1 MHECQNR
8 AHEATRRARAHDR
21 HVSRGRHR
29 ARGDF
34 DRGAAGAASSSEKA
48 ETALRRRAVDL
59 QAGVRTTGTWPGPRF
74 GPRPGPGAPGSGL
87 GRARPGPRPGPRPRR
102 PDPDWPRV
110 RGKALRPGPRK
121 RGTSAGARPEP
132 GPRRP
137 GPGPARVRGSAMG
150 LGPGPSQGPGQGRS
164 PGPVRA
170 RAPADES
177 WCLGGPGPGPAPR
190 DAASRRLPQYGILPG
205 AGHHGCEAGHRQV
218 PPGAWVQPGAG
229 HRELHLLRALAGAVP
244 MKGRQWSAS
253 WPQSWLLVGLMWSPS
268 VVVGPH
274 SQASGGSYVSFRAR
288 ATRAGTEAMISASA
302 RVLHLDMSEVCG
314 PVCLAERWHK
324 AEFFCGPAPP
334 GPGPMA
340 RP

>member
-59 QAGVRTTGTWPGPRF
+59 QAGVRTTGTWPGPRLV
-74 GPRPGPGAPGSGL
+74 PRPGPGAPGSGL
-87 GRARPGPRPGPRPRR
+87 GRARPGPRPGHRPRR

-244 MKGRQWSAS
+244 MKGRQWSVMA
-253 WPQSWLLVGLMWSPS
+253 PVLAV
-268 VVVGPH
+268 
-274 SQASGGSYVSFRAR
+274 GGSDVESKCRR
-288 ATRAGTEAMISASA
+288 GATLPSKRWVLCEFSGASHQG
-302 RVLHLDMSEVCG
+302 RHRSHDFSE
-314 PVCLAERWHK
+314 RQ
-324 AEFFCGPAPP
+324 GPALRHVRSVWPSLP
-334 GPGPMA
+334 CREVA
-340 RP
+340 